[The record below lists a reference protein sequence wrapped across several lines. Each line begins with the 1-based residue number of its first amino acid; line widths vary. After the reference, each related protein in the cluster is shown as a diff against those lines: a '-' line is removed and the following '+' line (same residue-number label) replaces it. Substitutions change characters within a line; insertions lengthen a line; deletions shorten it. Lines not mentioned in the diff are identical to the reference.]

1 MAEPVGSRLA
11 ATTPIACYRVRSWC
25 HQWLAVVPGE
35 WERARFSRCEDDS
48 CRIVLRPCVDGSYLL
63 QVVPRTVEGRSS
75 DPVPVKQNPEEV
87 FGLLS
92 GLHDVKDPP
101 NSVGEL
107 GSRHGNEWFLCL
119 RESSVFVTKSP
130 SNVARSQFWLEFDEH
145 GRVRIRGSC
154 DTGYL
159 TADSRGRLWGGT
171 QRPQKWEHFTLIEE
185 ALKET
190 PLQSTWTIS
199 ASVRVTLQ
207 AHTGKYLCGSTTVIC
222 AHAEAACCCEEFLLD
237 LKFPSLIPVRS
248 SRTKHGSRS
257 PVDSLRSNLD
267 VRSRRFDEQEKIAFA
282 ATLKADQPL
291 DGSVCT
297 IRTADGK
304 RMLSA
309 EPDGIV
315 FTTPVDQVRGM
326 EKFELSVQYRKSCPT
341 VSIRPYSRE
350 SGTGSRNR
358 KYISATDS
366 GQIVCD
372 KSDKKHWEAFGL
384 TLANGSRV
392 LIRSIHGGYLAYD
405 PSVAVQLEHN
415 EQQHRL
421 QRGLC
426 SCLHY
431 TKEEMREVDAWQ
443 LRYHGDS
450 LYTLVALPV
459 AKGGAQE
466 YLSVDSKG
474 HIIQSGAPAV
484 HFPATASLFEIV
496 PVSGTCL
503 DTMDENICSFSGIV
517 GFTIRTTRRIHGK
530 QRYVSVEPSGRVFAT
545 RVRPSRWEIFQF
557 VDVDATAC
565 AVSPDEFSCLPAAVN
580 LNSPGS
586 VMPSLAGYR
595 VQQRVPSLGG
605 QGRWGLVRRVGWVQ
619 SVGVSDVLV
628 QGTSS
633 STSVASIAVAEALR
647 RACGVTVEALNKGW
661 AVPKKT
667 PTTLQELCI
676 GHVCWFAST
685 ESGGSQ
691 PTESTK
697 ASEVPSLPDLE
708 SEMILPPILDS
719 DFHELVA
726 ILKASGQGSRI
737 PAELIDGNLFNIPD
751 DLLTRIWS
759 HWRSRQPSLQSCKWL
774 PSSLLAQLPPQFHNG
789 VRPLQNHA
797 GRPNGLPH
805 VHQGLPPHNIALW
818 NTSGDGFHCGSCD
831 SDGVLCMDPAVNPAH
846 HRYLEVQYRAYS
858 GARQP
863 GVLWSAI
870 SFAGVS
876 LMTTALAC
884 RVISLCRISISINGR

>member
-48 CRIVLRPCVDGSYLL
+48 SRIVLRPCVDGSYLL
-63 QVVPRTVEGRSS
+63 QVVPRTVEGGRS
-75 DPVPVKQNPEEV
+75 DPVPVKQNPVED
-87 FGLLS
+87 FGLLN
-92 GLHDVKDPP
+92 GLHDVEDPP

-107 GSRHGNEWFLCL
+107 GSRRGNEWFLSL
-119 RESSVFVTKSP
+119 HESSVFVTESP
-130 SNVARSQFWLEFDEH
+130 SNVANSQFRLEFDEH

-190 PLQSTWTIS
+190 PLQSTRTIS

-207 AHTGKYLCGSTTVIC
+207 AHTGKYLCGSTTVIS

-248 SRTKHGSRS
+248 SRTKHGSRL

-267 VRSRRFDEQEKIAFA
+267 LRSRRFEEQEKIGPTT
-282 ATLKADQPL
+282 TLKYDQPL

-326 EKFELSVQYRKSCPT
+326 EKFEVSVQYRKSCPT

-350 SGTGSRNR
+350 SGTGTRNR
-358 KYISATDS
+358 KYVSATDS

-372 KSDKKHWEAFGL
+372 KSDKKQWEAFGL

-405 PSVAVQLEHN
+405 PSLAIQLEHN

-426 SCLHY
+426 SCLPY
-431 TKEEMREVDAWQ
+431 TKEKMREVGAWQ

-474 HIIQSGAPAV
+474 QIIQSGAPAV

-557 VDVDATAC
+557 VDVDATAS
-565 AVSPDEFSCLPAAVN
+565 AVSPDEFSCIPAAVN

-619 SVGVSDVLV
+619 SVGVSDVVV

-667 PTTLQELCI
+667 PTSLQELCI

-708 SEMILPPILDS
+708 SEMIFPPILDS
-719 DFHELVA
+719 DMHELVA

-797 GRPNGLPH
+797 GRPHGLPH